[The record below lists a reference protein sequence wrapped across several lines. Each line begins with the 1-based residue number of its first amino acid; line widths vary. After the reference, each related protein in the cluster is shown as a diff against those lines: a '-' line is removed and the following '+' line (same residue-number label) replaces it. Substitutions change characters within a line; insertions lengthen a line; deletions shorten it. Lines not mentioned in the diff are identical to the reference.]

1 MKISGI
7 RSHLLS
13 YAFPEPIQLP
23 FYGGER
29 TILKRDAMV
38 IRVETDNGL
47 VGYAPGPGS
56 ERAQAAVEKTV
67 APFLVDRVL
76 ADPDALRV
84 QFFKATDNDRELA
97 KIYCCVEI
105 ALYDIVG
112 KDRGVPVSELIG
124 GRVRDRIR
132 LYGSAGMYMSPE
144 AYAAEAA
151 AVAALGF
158 KAYKMRPA
166 AGPEDDMR
174 AVRLMREAVGP
185 DFDLMVDAHTWW

>member
-1 MKISGI
+1 MRISSV

-13 YAFPEPIQLP
+13 YAFPEPIKFP

-56 ERAQAAVEKTV
+56 ERAQRKIQESVG
-67 APFLVDRVL
+67 PFLAGRTL
-76 ADPDALRV
+76 ADPDALRI
-84 QFFKATDNDRELA
+84 QFLNVTGGDRELG
-97 KIYCCVEI
+97 KLYCCVEI

-112 KDRGVPVSELIG
+112 KAHEVPVSELIG

-144 AYAAEAA
+144 AYAAEAV
-151 AVAALGF
+151 AVSELGF

-166 AGPEDDMR
+166 AGPEEDM
-174 AVRLMREAVGP
+174 
-185 DFDLMVDAHTWW
+185 